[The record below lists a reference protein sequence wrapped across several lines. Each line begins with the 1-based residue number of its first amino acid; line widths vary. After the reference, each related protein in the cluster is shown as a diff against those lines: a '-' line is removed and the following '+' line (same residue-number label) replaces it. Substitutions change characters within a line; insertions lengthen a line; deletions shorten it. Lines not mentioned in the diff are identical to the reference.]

1 MDGISPRRS
10 LARALCAVAAL
21 AVVVGG
27 AAGAA
32 HGERNQKG
40 NLIIRLGGEISPL
53 KLPRD
58 HLAPVAIHLEGGLQ
72 TTDGTLLPR
81 VTRIELGLPA
91 QGVLS
96 TRGLPV
102 CPSRQLRDAKP
113 PEALAACR
121 GALVGHGR
129 LRALVRV
136 PNQEPFEI
144 DARLLAFNGRVD
156 GGRAV
161 ILHGYAANPPTVVLL
176 PFLMRQGSG
185 RFGLSLVAKLSQALG
200 PWPRLASFEMT
211 LSRRYTYRG
220 RTRSYLSASCPLPKR
235 QTAGFISFA
244 HAAMAIAGGR
254 QIGVAITRGC
264 RAR

>member
-1 MDGISPRRS
+1 MDGITPRRG

-21 AVVVGG
+21 VVVVGG

-40 NLIIRLGGEISPL
+40 NLIIRLGGGLSPL

-58 HLAPVAIHLEGGLQ
+58 RLAPVAVHLEGGLE
-72 TTDGTLLPR
+72 TADGALLPR

-91 QGVLS
+91 KGALS
-96 TRGLPV
+96 TRGLPI
-102 CPSRQLRDAKP
+102 CRPRQLRDAKP

-129 LRALVRV
+129 LKAQVRV
-136 PNQEPFEI
+136 PNQDPFEI
-144 DARLLAFNGRVD
+144 DARLLAFNGRVG

-161 ILHGYAANPPTVVLL
+161 LLHGYAADPPTVVVL
-176 PFLMRQGSG
+176 PFLLRQGSG
-185 RFGLSLVAKLSQALG
+185 RFGLSLVAKLPPALG

-220 RTRSYLSASCPLPKR
+220 RSRSYLSASCPIPKR
-235 QTAGFISFA
+235 NTAGFFSFA
-244 HAAMAIAGGR
+244 HASMTLTGGR